1 VAVEYALAV
10 ALIALA
16 LLNSLGAL
24 QGAVGDRFDDR
35 TGAGAPDV
43 GEAAPTIPPL
53 TPTTQGQAPTTVG
66 SSLTASVEPTL
77 TSSVSSKG
85 AKWSMTVTVTVLTPE
100 GDPVI
105 GATVTG
111 VWEPGGNGD
120 TSCVTSSPNGVCSV
134 TQDQMKLTDV
144 PSATMTLTSVTDAN
158 GSVPSTAPTI
168 TAGP

>member
-1 VAVEYALAV
+1 MAVEYALAV
-10 ALIALA
+10 ALIAFA
-16 LLNSLGAL
+16 LLNSLGVL

-43 GEAAPTIPPL
+43 GAAAPTIPPL

-77 TSSVSSKG
+77 LSSVSSKG
-85 AKWSMTVTVTVLTPE
+85 SKWSMTVTVTVLTPE
-100 GDPVI
+100 GAPVI

-111 VWEPGGNGD
+111 VWDPGGNGE

-144 PSATMTLTSVTDAN
+144 PTATMTLTSVTDAN